1 LDSKFPFCVIL
12 WALQRRLLVMVRR
25 LGPYKRISRK
35 WGDVGRV
42 RVAGSLPGFGS
53 FAFKKPK
60 SHKKDRDRFFWPDPP
75 DSRPILA
82 PDQNGRLKKMGKWS
96 IWSFAPSFK
105 NMVDS

>member
-1 LDSKFPFCVIL
+1 
-12 WALQRRLLVMVRR
+12 MVRR
-25 LGPYKRISRK
+25 LGPYKRFSRK

-75 DSRPILA
+75 DSRPILI
-82 PDQNGRLKKMGKWS
+82 PEQYWRLTKMGGGPKW
-96 IWSFAPSFK
+96 APQENGK
-105 NMVDS
+105 MVDSVFRSFF